1 MMSVKCAFLF
11 AGQGSQAV
19 GMGKD
24 FFENSE
30 VAVDMITRAS
40 ERTGIDFKKLL
51 FEENDDLEKTEFTQ
65 PAILLVSA
73 IAHKLF
79 ENEMAIKPYYAL
91 GHSLGEFSALVSVG
105 ALDAIDGVELVNLRG
120 KLMAEACEG
129 QDVGM
134 MVSLGLDDDKVEEI
148 CQAQRDNG
156 LKVWAVNYNA
166 KGQIV
171 IAGIKDDLKILEPI
185 LKEAKAKRAMLLNMS
200 VASHCP
206 LLESAVAP
214 LSAKLE
220 EMVRDEFIA
229 PVISNV
235 TAQRYS
241 SKAEALDLLPK
252 QLTSPVLYK
261 QSIANFDDEVDCY
274 IEFGHGGVLKGLNR
288 RATKKP
294 HFVVSDMASLQTAIE
309 EVSKLS
315 SVV

>member
-1 MMSVKCAFLF
+1 MSIKCAFLF

-19 GMGKD
+19 GMGRD
-24 FFENSE
+24 FFDNSE
-30 VAVDMITRAS
+30 VAVDMINRAS
-40 ERTGIDFKKLL
+40 ERTGIDFEKLL
-51 FEENDDLEKTEFTQ
+51 FEEGDDLEKTEFTQ
-65 PAILLVSA
+65 PAILLVSS
-73 IAHKLF
+73 IAHRLF

-214 LSAKLE
+214 LSAKLDD
-220 EMVRDEFIA
+220 MIRDEFIA

-235 TAQRYS
+235 TANRYNT
-241 SKAEALDLLPK
+241 KEDALDLLPK
-252 QLTSPVLYK
+252 QLVSPVLYK

-274 IEFGHGGVLKGLNR
+274 IEFGYGGVLKGLNR

-294 HFVVSDMASLQTAIE
+294 HFVVSDMASLQSAID

-315 SVV
+315 QI